1 MRIACL
7 QEKLNRGL
15 GIVGRAVATR
25 TTLPITGFV
34 LLATDQG
41 RLKLAA
47 TNLEIAISHWLGA
60 EVGEEGSIAI
70 PAGLLSSF
78 VGSLPLER
86 IDLNA
91 PPGSQTLELKCA
103 RYEARIKGQS
113 ANEFPPIPQI
123 EEGIATQVDPK
134 LLHSAINR
142 VVFAAAT
149 EDSRPVLTGVHTHLS
164 GTTLTLA
171 AADGFRLAVDQL
183 PLAKEVAEEASIIIP
198 ARSLR
203 ELDRFL
209 RDQEEPVE
217 VLVNSQ
223 RSQILFRLENL
234 EMVSQLLQ
242 GTYPNYKQL
251 IPQSYNTRALI
262 PVPEFLRAT
271 RTASVFARDGGGII
285 RLIIAPG
292 GELTPGKITLTAR
305 AEEMGDNVSELDAA
319 VEGEETKI
327 AFNSRYLLDV
337 LGVLEEE
344 QVALETTG
352 PSSPGVFRPVG
363 GGNWVHVVM
372 PMFVQW

>member
-1 MRIACL
+1 MRISCL
-7 QEKLNRGL
+7 QENLNQGL

-25 TTLPITGFV
+25 TTLPITSFV
-34 LLATDQG
+34 LLATEQG

-47 TNLEIAISHWLGA
+47 TNLEIAISLWLGA
-60 EVGEEGSIAI
+60 EIEEEGSIAI
-70 PAGLLSSF
+70 PAGLLSNF
-78 VGSLPLER
+78 VGSLPSER
-86 IDLNA
+86 VDLNLA
-91 PPGSQTLELKCA
+91 SDSHTLELKCA
-103 RYEARIKGQS
+103 RFEARIKGQN
-113 ANEFPPIPQI
+113 AEEFPPIPKI
-123 EEGIATQVDPK
+123 EEGIAPQIDPK
-134 LLHSAINR
+134 LLRSAINR

-149 EDSRPVLTGVHTHLS
+149 EDSRPVLTGVHAHLT

-183 PLAKEVAEEASIIIP
+183 PLAEEVTEEASVIIP

-209 RDQEEPVE
+209 RDQKDSVQLLINPE
-217 VLVNSQ
+217 
-223 RSQILFRLENL
+223 RSQVLFRLENL

-262 PVPEFLRAT
+262 PVSDFRRAT

-285 RLIIAPG
+285 RLVITP
-292 GELTPGKITLTAR
+292 EPGKITLTAR
-305 AEEMGDNVSELDAA
+305 SEEVGDNLSEVDAE
-319 VEGEETKI
+319 VEGEESKI
-327 AFNSRYLLDV
+327 AFNNRYLLDV
-337 LGVLEEE
+337 LNVLEEE
-344 QVALETTG
+344 QVALETSS

-363 GGNWVHVVM
+363 GGSWIHVVM